1 MRTVETHVY
10 RSITLW
16 LKKQITGVYGDFL
29 FKQVYGIE
37 ISDPE
42 HTHEGHAKYG
52 SVYG

>member
-1 MRTVETHVY
+1 MA
-10 RSITLW
+10 
-16 LKKQITGVYGDFL
+16 KKANNWGYGDFL

-52 SVYG
+52 SVYD